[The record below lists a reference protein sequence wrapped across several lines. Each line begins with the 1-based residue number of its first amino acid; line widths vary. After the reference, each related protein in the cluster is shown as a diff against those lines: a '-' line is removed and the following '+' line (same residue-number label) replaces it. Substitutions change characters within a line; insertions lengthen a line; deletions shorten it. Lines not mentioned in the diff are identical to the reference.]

1 MEIWSEEKIP
11 PEFPFVSD
19 RILSKNSDGVVR
31 KDISDNSDR
40 ESIRS
45 LLGMV
50 EWIQVYCPD
59 WTMIPLENL
68 IADASGTGTRI
79 CAEINRIE
87 DIQGAIFA
95 LEIGVDALLLPCDE
109 DMWSKAQLLRSKRDE
124 RLVQNSNLE
133 MIEVTIDSIEDGGI
147 GERVCIDLIERMKP
161 DEGLCIG
168 SFSSC
173 MVLVQAEVNENPH
186 VPTRPFRV
194 NAGAIPSNHWV
205 HKPNQGG
212 GRILGEVCHFV
223 DLARFFANSPITSV
237 YGEASNGNSVT
248 CDNVIVSLTFANE
261 SLATILYTAHGDMSE
276 GKEYYEIFSGGK
288 NFKLNDF
295 RELEITKPKRIY
307 EKIRTQDKGHHSS
320 INAFIN
326 AVKNQG
332 PAPIS
337 QAELIETTSSTIS
350 ILTSIK
356 SGKRITL

>member
-1 MEIWSEEKIP
+1 MELWQDSEIGSPRISCSRIWKGSAPDVAEVNLDDASSQMEAISLIGMIP
-11 PEFPFVSD
+11 W
-19 RILSKNSDGVVR
+19 ILVR
-31 KDISDNSDR
+31 CS
-40 ESIRS
+40 
-45 LLGMV
+45 
-50 EWIQVYCPD
+50 D

-109 DMWSKAQLLRSKRDE
+109 DMWSKAQLLRSNRDE

-194 NAGAIPSNHWV
+194 NAGAIHAYVLSDDKNTQYLEELHSGMSV
-205 HKPNQGG
+205 SIISVNGQLRSCSV
-212 GRILGEVCHFV
+212 GRVKIEHRPFLMIRFSSDNGINGQIL
-223 DLARFFANSPITSV
+223 L
-237 YGEASNGNSVT
+237 
-248 CDNVIVSLTFANE
+248 
-261 SLATILYTAHGDMSE
+261 
-276 GKEYYEIFSGGK
+276 
-288 NFKLNDF
+288 
-295 RELEITKPKRIY
+295 
-307 EKIRTQDKGHHSS
+307 Q
-320 INAFIN
+320 
-326 AVKNQG
+326 
-332 PAPIS
+332 
-337 QAELIETTSSTIS
+337 QAETVRLLTSSG
-350 ILTSIK
+350 TSIDVTSLK
-356 SGKRITL
+356 VGEKVLAMTLGSARHMGKGVPSMAKEV

>member
-1 MEIWSEEKIP
+1 MEIWSEDKNP
-11 PEFPFVSD
+11 PEFPFVPD
-19 RILSKNSDGVVR
+19 RILSENSDGVIR
-31 KDISDNSDR
+31 KDISNTSDR

-109 DMWSKAQLLRSKRDE
+109 DMWSKAHFLRSKRAD
-124 RLVQNSNLE
+124 LSAPHSKLE

-161 DEGLCIG
+161 DEGLCVG
-168 SFSSC
+168 SFSTC

-194 NAGAIPSNHWV
+194 NAGAIHAYVLSDDYSTKYLEELQSGMPVS
-205 HKPNQGG
+205 
-212 GRILGEVCHFV
+212 
-223 DLARFFANSPITSV
+223 
-237 YGEASNGNSVT
+237 
-248 CDNVIVSLTFANE
+248 IVSVSGQHRSCLVGRVKIEHRPFLMIRFSSDNGINGQ
-261 SLATILYTAHGDMSE
+261 IL
-276 GKEYYEIFSGGK
+276 
-288 NFKLNDF
+288 L
-295 RELEITKPKRIY
+295 
-307 EKIRTQDKGHHSS
+307 Q
-320 INAFIN
+320 
-326 AVKNQG
+326 
-332 PAPIS
+332 
-337 QAELIETTSSTIS
+337 QAETVRLLTSSGIS
-350 ILTSIK
+350 IDVTSLK
-356 SGKRITL
+356 VGEKVLAMTLGSARHMGKGVPSVAKEV

>member
-1 MEIWSEEKIP
+1 MEIWSENKNP

-19 RILSKNSDGVVR
+19 RILSENSDGVIR
-31 KDISDNSDR
+31 KDISNTSDR

-79 CAEINRIE
+79 CAAINRIE

-109 DMWSKAQLLRSKRDE
+109 DMWSKAHFLRSKRAD
-124 RLVQNSNLE
+124 LSAPHSKLE

-161 DEGLCIG
+161 DEGLCVG
-168 SFSSC
+168 SFSTC

-194 NAGAIPSNHWV
+194 NAGAIHAYVLSDDYNTKYLEELQSGMPVS
-205 HKPNQGG
+205 
-212 GRILGEVCHFV
+212 
-223 DLARFFANSPITSV
+223 
-237 YGEASNGNSVT
+237 
-248 CDNVIVSLTFANE
+248 IVSVSGQHRSCSVGRVKIEHRPFLMIRFSSDNGINGQ
-261 SLATILYTAHGDMSE
+261 IL
-276 GKEYYEIFSGGK
+276 
-288 NFKLNDF
+288 L
-295 RELEITKPKRIY
+295 
-307 EKIRTQDKGHHSS
+307 Q
-320 INAFIN
+320 
-326 AVKNQG
+326 
-332 PAPIS
+332 
-337 QAELIETTSSTIS
+337 QAETVRLLTSSGIS
-350 ILTSIK
+350 IDVTSLK
-356 SGKRITL
+356 VGEKVLAMTLGSARHMGKGVPSVAKEV

>member
-1 MEIWSEEKIP
+1 MEIWSERKNP

-19 RILSKNSDGVVR
+19 RILSENSNGVVR

-109 DMWSKAQLLRSKRDE
+109 DMWSKAQLLRSKKDE
-124 RLVQNSNLE
+124 RSVQHSNLE

-147 GERVCIDLIERMKP
+147 GERVCIDLIERMNP
-161 DEGLCIG
+161 DEGLCVG
-168 SFSSC
+168 SFSNC

-194 NAGAIPSNHWV
+194 NAGAIHAYVLSDHNNTQYLEELQSGMSVSIISVNGQHRSCSV
-205 HKPNQGG
+205 
-212 GRILGEVCHFV
+212 GRVKIEHRPFLMIRFSSVNGINGQIL
-223 DLARFFANSPITSV
+223 L
-237 YGEASNGNSVT
+237 
-248 CDNVIVSLTFANE
+248 
-261 SLATILYTAHGDMSE
+261 
-276 GKEYYEIFSGGK
+276 
-288 NFKLNDF
+288 
-295 RELEITKPKRIY
+295 
-307 EKIRTQDKGHHSS
+307 Q
-320 INAFIN
+320 
-326 AVKNQG
+326 
-332 PAPIS
+332 
-337 QAELIETTSSTIS
+337 QAETVRLLTSSGKS
-350 ILTSIK
+350 IDVTSLK
-356 SGKRITL
+356 VGEKVLAMTLGSARHMGKGVPSMVKEV